1 MTSANSKKPKPK
13 KPGDYPIGYGKPPM
27 GSRYKKG
34 QSGNPSGRPKGSV
47 SLHHR
52 FLKEAERVVK
62 IKSGGKLEKIPK
74 IDVIIRRVL
83 EAAMLGKPEAQR
95 LALAYLLNAQAA
107 QNAGADDGPALTEAA
122 AKTIEMLLGAG
133 LLK

>member
-1 MTSANSKKPKPK
+1 MANGKKGKAK
-13 KPGDYPIGYGKPPM
+13 KAPTGAYPIGYAKPP
-27 GSRYKKG
+27 KAHAFKAG

-107 QNAGADDGPALTEAA
+107 QNDGADDGPALTEAA
-122 AKTIEMLLGAG
+122 AKTIQMLLDAG